1 MPVTDSALDDFV
13 VRHAAAGHWPG
24 GVYAVGPPGAV
35 PQRIAAAGRLA
46 VEPFEEPARVD
57 AFYDLASLTKPLATA
72 LVAARLAER
81 GALDLD
87 APLAPWLPEAEGY
100 AGATPSAAD
109 LLLHRSGLPAWTAL
123 YRQAAEPADVAR
135 VITSLAPVARAGERA
150 VYSCPGP
157 ILLGLA
163 LERAFGAPLAALF
176 RHELE
181 TCAALAAARD
191 AVQPGP
197 VAAELAAP
205 TETGRAYEQR
215 LAGDGPRGR
224 AIAPGPPVVLR
235 GTVHDGNAAFLGGFA
250 GNAGLFGTAAGV
262 FALASALAAPG
273 LALGERTWR
282 RVAEPDGPHGDDVRT
297 LGFQSGRT
305 PNAPA
310 GALGARSFG
319 HVGFTGTSVWIDP
332 DRPLVA
338 VLLTNRVHPRWQDA
352 TMQTWR
358 REFHDLAAGG
368 TP

>member
-24 GVYAVGPPGAV
+24 GVYAVGPPGPA
-35 PQRIAAAGRLA
+35 PQRLAAFGRLA
-46 VEPFEEPARVD
+46 VEPADEPARVD
-57 AFYDLASLTKPLATA
+57 AHYDLASLTKPLATA

-87 APLAPWLPEAEGY
+87 APLAAWLPEAEGY
-100 AGATPSAAD
+100 AGTTPSAAD
-109 LLLHRSGLPAWTAL
+109 LLLHRSGLPAWSAL
-123 YRQAAEPADVAR
+123 YRLAAHPGDVAR
-135 VITSLAPVARAGERA
+135 VITTLTPAARAGDRA
-150 VYSCPGP
+150 VYSCMGP
-157 ILLGLA
+157 VLLGIA
-163 LERAFGAPLAALF
+163 LERACGASLGTLF
-176 RHELE
+176 ERELD
-181 TCAALAAARD
+181 TCEALAAARG
-191 AVQPGP
+191 VVCPGP
-197 VAAELAAP
+197 VDAPVAAP
-205 TETGRAYEQR
+205 TETGRVYEQGI
-215 LAGDGPRGR
+215 AGDGPRGR
-224 AIAPGPPVVLR
+224 DVVPGAPVVLR

-273 LALGERTWR
+273 LALAERTWR
-282 RVAEPDGPHGDDVRT
+282 RLAEPDGPRGDDVRT
-297 LGFQSGRT
+297 LGFQSGLA

-352 TMQTWR
+352 SMQAWR

-368 TP
+368 PR